1 MNRPIVA
8 IISNVQTPYRV
19 AMHRRLIQAMPEVL
33 FYSVYTHDVPDQN
46 WEIDPAADT
55 NPVRFGRGD
64 GANDQ
69 ATLKA
74 QPKELFKSSNIVR
87 WIEERGVHAI
97 AIGGYN
103 DLGRVR
109 LILHAKRKGIPLF
122 LLSDSNIHS
131 ERLSGW
137 KRRLKKILVGPLIRA
152 CDLVLIAGE
161 NGRKYYEYYGVSPD
175 RMIRSPLEV
184 DYDLIESI
192 TPEQVSAAAQK
203 FSLAPDRKRLV
214 FCARLEPVKRPD
226 LLISAFAAMAKD
238 APDWDLVMIGDGK
251 LREELR
257 TRVPASIQDRV
268 KWLGFIGQP
277 AEIFSVYQNC
287 HALVLPSQREP
298 WGLVVNEAAASGLPI
313 VASAGV
319 GAVPELVREGI
330 NGITFP
336 TGSQEGLV
344 GALRSITSDGTAA
357 RLGARSKE
365 TLAAMRASADPI
377 KGMRQALQRVGIVSW

>member
-1 MNRPIVA
+1 MNRPVVA

-19 AMHRRLIQAMPEVL
+19 AMHRRLIQAMPDVL

-74 QPKELFKSSNIVR
+74 QPREFFKSNDIVR
-87 WIEERGVHAI
+87 WLEERNVKAI

-109 LILHAKRKGIPLF
+109 LILHAKSRGIPIF

-131 ERLSGW
+131 ERLWGW
-137 KRRLKKILVGPLIRA
+137 KRGLKKLLVGPLIRA

-161 NGRKYYEYYGVSPD
+161 NGRKYYESYGVTAD

-192 TPEQVSAAAQK
+192 TPEQVQTVATR
-203 FSLAPDRKRLV
+203 FGLAPERKRLV

-226 LLISAFAAMAKD
+226 LLIDAFAAIAHE
-238 APDWDLVMIGDGK
+238 AAEWDLVMIGDGK
-251 LREELR
+251 LRNELHR
-257 TRVPASIQDRV
+257 RVPDAMRDRV
-268 KWLGFIGQP
+268 KWLGFLGKP
-277 AEIFSVYQNC
+277 EEIFSVYRNC
-287 HALVLPSQREP
+287 HAMVLPSQREP
-298 WGLVVNEAAASGLPI
+298 WGLVVNEATASGLPI

-319 GAVPELVREGI
+319 GAVPELVRDGI

-336 TGSQEGLV
+336 TGSLEGLV
-344 GALRSITSDGTAA
+344 GALRSITSVDTAA
-357 RLGARSKE
+357 RLGAKSKE
-365 TLAAMRASADPI
+365 VLATMRASADPI
-377 KGMRQALQRVGIVSW
+377 KGMREALLRSGVLKS